1 MQKASRL
8 PLFPENIQLR
18 GSENYKMSE
27 FKSKFGGKI
36 MKVACVQMDVLHCRK
51 QENLEKALY
60 MALEAVEKGAEII
73 VFPEVFSTGFCYEN
87 FDHTAEN
94 LPSPTLENLACF
106 SKANDCVLIGSII
119 EKATLSKE
127 LTVNGASIDFN
138 NSTLSESKNSLLFNS
153 NKSTISGSNSSVPSN
168 SNNSALSGPNN
179 STLYYNLGFCFES
192 GILAGTY
199 RKTHPFKK
207 ENQYFCKGNSIEP
220 ITLRKQNLRI
230 GFEICYELRFPEVA
244 RKLALA
250 GSDLLVTTA
259 AFPNP
264 RSEHWKILAKARA
277 IENQIPHIACNRT
290 GPAPDC
296 SYFGNSMIIDAW
308 GEVKADAGEKECIIV
323 HDLDLSRNGE
333 VRKMIPVFEDRRTGL
348 YSDS

>member
-1 MQKASRL
+1 
-8 PLFPENIQLR
+8 
-18 GSENYKMSE
+18 
-27 FKSKFGGKI
+27 

-60 MALEAVEKGAEII
+60 MALEAVEKEAKII

-119 EKATLSKE
+119 EKNNPEQEFSTNEMSAHSSNT
-127 LTVNGASIDFN
+127 N
-138 NSTLSESKNSLLFNS
+138 NS
-153 NKSTISGSNSSVPSN
+153 GS
-168 SNNSALSGPNN
+168 NN

-192 GILAGTY
+192 GILTGTY

-264 RSEHWKILAKARA
+264 RSEHWKTLARARA

-290 GPAPDC
+290 GSAPRLQLLRELND
-296 SYFGNSMIIDAW
+296 N
-308 GEVKADAGEKECIIV
+308 
-323 HDLDLSRNGE
+323 
-333 VRKMIPVFEDRRTGL
+333 
-348 YSDS
+348 